1 MSIDY
6 SGLPLSKGTPRVVD
20 RITRK
25 RELGIQERACRK
37 HVKKRDEGKCRACG
51 RRGVHMHHIERRSAG
66 GKWQPHNVCLT
77 CVACHQF
84 EHAAL
89 LQIRGN
95 PEPGELLTIESTG
108 AARAYLE
115 SGPLWR

>member
-1 MSIDY
+1 
-6 SGLPLSKGTPRVVD
+6 
-20 RITRK
+20 
-25 RELGIQERACRK
+25 
-37 HVKKRDEGKCRACG
+37 
-51 RRGVHMHHIERRSAG
+51 MHHIERRSAG
-66 GKWQPHNVCLT
+66 GRWVPENVLQC
-77 CVACHQF
+77 CVRCHQF

-95 PEPGELLTIESTG
+95 PEPGELLTIESQG